1 MPSYCGT
8 FLNDVADSCEC
19 LVDEKQVDL
28 FRTMQEEVVRLS
40 LPLVRI
46 LNGQKLGKLDD
57 QAGLNIIS

>member
-1 MPSYCGT
+1 MPSYCGI

-19 LVDEKQVDL
+19 LVDEMQVDL
-28 FRTMQEEVVRLS
+28 FRTMREEVVRLS